1 MRKLEVKN
9 HSSHGHHSNR
19 YKADPPQV
27 KISVDKQKS
36 KCNSGKNNTNYAK
49 NKGARPLDLPQSHCV
64 DLSKYHFYLFIH
76 FSDSEM
82 KLDI

>member
-9 HSSHGHHSNR
+9 HSSHGHHGNR
-19 YKADPPQV
+19 YKTDPPQV
-27 KISVDKQKS
+27 KISVYKQES
-36 KCNSGKNNTNYAK
+36 KCNSSNKNTEYTK
-49 NKGARPLDLPQSHCV
+49 NKGARPLYLPQSHCV
-64 DLSKYHFYLFIH
+64 DLRKYHFYLFIH